1 MEEERRIREML
12 LSKAVDYLPEACQLN
27 DNMARNPEI
36 GSQEYNSS
44 SAIVELL
51 RKYGIETEYPFAGFA
66 TAFKGIINPK
76 KEKRMAVLAEYDAL
90 RGMGHACGHCA
101 SGSAS
106 VMAALAFHSVEDQL
120 PFGVDIIG
128 TPDEEIIGV
137 KCLMAD
143 QGIFD
148 GYDFAIMVHMG
159 GASMI
164 DVNFIA
170 LDGLQFIWH
179 GASAH
184 AASAPEQGRNALNA
198 ARLFMDATDMMRQHI
213 IQEARI
219 HGVIRDG
226 GIASNIVPDR
236 AEVEFLTRAPKR
248 VQLNDITQ
256 WVKECAQA
264 AAMATRTQ
272 VEVHRE
278 GEPYHELYISPSGR
292 SALEESYRILGLP
305 LEQGTVGMTGSSD
318 IGNVDYHCPTFHPIM
333 GIGRE
338 VQCHTPE
345 FAEEMTKPNT
355 HAAIKNSADLILT
368 MAAKLYGNPDLME
381 QVKAEHRAYRQGT

>member
-1 MEEERRIREML
+1 
-12 LSKAVDYLPEACQLN
+12 
-27 DNMARNPEI
+27 
-36 GSQEYNSS
+36 
-44 SAIVELL
+44 
-51 RKYGIETEYPFAGFA
+51 
-66 TAFKGIINPK
+66 
-76 KEKRMAVLAEYDAL
+76 
-90 RGMGHACGHCA
+90 
-101 SGSAS
+101 
-106 VMAALAFHSVEDQL
+106 
-120 PFGVDIIG
+120 
-128 TPDEEIIGV
+128 
-137 KCLMAD
+137 
-143 QGIFD
+143 
-148 GYDFAIMVHMG
+148 
-159 GASMI
+159 
-164 DVNFIA
+164 
-170 LDGLQFIWH
+170 
-179 GASAH
+179 
-184 AASAPEQGRNALNA
+184 
-198 ARLFMDATDMMRQHI
+198 MMRQHI

-248 VQLNDITQ
+248 AQLNDITQ

-318 IGNVDYHCPTFHPIM
+318 IGNVDYHCPAFHPIM

-368 MAAKLYGNPDLME
+368 VAAKLYGNPDLME